1 MKIEI
6 VKFNELVYDWESL
19 VNYMNDGIRNQVHDE
34 LAPCTNEEFLER
46 YLELDSEFKN
56 CFHQMLKYDEVYSI
70 DKGWIADD
78 GLHVSYEIDPEY
90 FTNLEEAEEAF
101 NNVEIEK
108 NDYKAIQLWVDG
120 ELEETLKFEYTSEAK
135 EIIDRVN
142 YINE

>member
-56 CFHQMLKYDEVYSI
+56 CFHRMLKYDEVYSI